1 MLSRERH
8 PWNTVPHVP
17 GAAAATRLPW
27 SFLSL
32 RQPIH
37 RALPP
42 QEGVHGTGIHQ
53 RAPSTVQQT
62 QPPEW
67 VANRGASGPGGVT
80 ACSQPHCPFF
90 PRVAI
95 ASASNTRGKPNQS
108 VFPVLDSA
116 TSCREIGTLQAG
128 QSRAPLLRRILLPAM
143 PRGPD
148 GGEHHGAAHR
158 PARQMPGRGRTA
170 AFLSPNELSA

>member
-1 MLSRERH
+1 MGQGFINE
-8 PWNTVPHVP
+8 
-17 GAAAATRLPW
+17 
-27 SFLSL
+27 
-32 RQPIH
+32 H
-37 RALPP
+37 RAPCSRP
-42 QEGVHGTGIHQ
+42 SHGGRWPKQ
-53 RAPSTVQQT
+53 R
-62 QPPEW
+62 
-67 VANRGASGPGGVT
+67 GFGPGGVT

-108 VFPVLDSA
+108 VSPVLDSA

-158 PARQMPGRGRTA
+158 PARQTPGRGKTA
-170 AFLSPNELSA
+170 AFLSLNELSA